1 MAVETAKN
9 KKVGA
14 ALVIGGGIGGMQ
26 AALDLA
32 ESGIKVYLVDNK
44 PSIGGVM
51 AQLDKTF
58 PTNDCAMCTMAP
70 RLVEIGRHDDI
81 EIITMADIEKVSGEP
96 GNFKIKLKKR
106 ARYIDEEKCT
116 GCGLCASNCP
126 VSNILY
132 VAPDKEVIQIS
143 TEDQAKIKKLID
155 DYKDKTNILLPVL
168 EDAHDEYGFLPEEV
182 IKYIAQE
189 LNIPSSLAYRLATF
203 YNAFSLV
210 PRGKNI
216 IRVCMGTACYVKG
229 AKRILT
235 EIEKR
240 LGIKLGETTP
250 DLQFSIEAVNCVGCC
265 GQSPV
270 ITVNDEIYGYM
281 KQAMV
286 PDILN
291 EYKLEKTE
299 SKQER
304 AE

>member
-1 MAVETAKN
+1 MSVETAKD
-9 KKVGA
+9 KKIGA

-81 EIITMADIEKVSGEP
+81 EIITMADIESVSGEP

-116 GCGLCASNCP
+116 GCGLCVSNCP
-126 VSNILY
+126 VRNIIY
-132 VAPDKEVIQIS
+132 VAPDKEVIQIP
-143 TEDQAKIKKLID
+143 TEDQAKIKKIID
-155 DYKDKTNILLPVL
+155 EYKDKTNVLLPVL

-189 LNIPSSLAYRLATF
+189 LNYPLSLAYRLATF

-210 PRGKNI
+210 PRGKTI

-235 EIEKR
+235 EVEKR

-270 ITVNDEIYGYM
+270 ITANGEIHGYM

-291 EYKLEKTE
+291 EYK
-299 SKQER
+299 
-304 AE
+304 